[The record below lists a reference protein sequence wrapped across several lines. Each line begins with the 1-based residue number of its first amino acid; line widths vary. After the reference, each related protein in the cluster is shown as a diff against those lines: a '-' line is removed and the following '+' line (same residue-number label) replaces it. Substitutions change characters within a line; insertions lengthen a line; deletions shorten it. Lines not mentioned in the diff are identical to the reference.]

1 MILNSDHQFQRR
13 RFFKVFAIAM
23 SNDYWRSCVLTDQI
37 FFSYFAED
45 YFHEVLVSE
54 KIFKATYIHVV
65 TKGKLETPPGGHVFR
80 QINFLFRYVLGKL
93 YRVT

>member
-1 MILNSDHQFQRR
+1 MFLYSDHQFQRR
-13 RFFKVFAIAM
+13 RFLKYWDRYEHR
-23 SNDYWRSCVLTDQI
+23 DYWRSCVLTDQI
-37 FFSYFAED
+37 SFSYFAED
-45 YFHEVLVSE
+45 YCHEVLVSE